1 MDSSFSSQ
9 IMQEST
15 FGYTYSKIILDE
27 RGIPADYIFLDV
39 NPAYERMMCLKHD
52 QIVNKRAT
60 EVIND
65 IKEDSFDW
73 IGCFGKVAL
82 GGDRTEFEAYSKALN
97 SWFHMSVLSPAPLHF
112 VILSFDITAQ
122 KQIELK
128 LEASERTNRLYIN
141 NAPDG
146 IFISDNSLRYLDV
159 NPAGCAM
166 LGYTREEILKLSIKD
181 VVPEEA
187 NPDWREG
194 ISILLSTGRMP
205 QKSGYLRKKD
215 GTMCMVMIDAVL
227 LEDGT
232 NMAFCKDLTEQESLT
247 REKDLYYTAFQ
258 SIAQPVVI
266 TDAEGNLLSINKALS
281 DLYGYSM
288 DEAVHQNLNDLNP
301 GQTVYENLGVSS
313 EEYKALFT
321 GMWSA
326 IRNPEVRKWEGVVI
340 SRRKNGS
347 LVWVNLVVSGIFDEN
362 MKLSRVIGF
371 PIDIT
376 VSRELE
382 NSTRIQ
388 LYQTIADLAELRDD
402 DTGNHMKR
410 VGIFAK
416 LLARD
421 CGMSRKYCAD
431 IEVFAPMHDI
441 GKVGILDSILR
452 APRKL
457 TSEEFEVMK
466 THTILG
472 HDIMKEKKEF
482 AMAADITL
490 YHHEQ
495 YNGTGYPSMLSGDAI
510 PLSAQITAVA
520 DVYDALRSKRP
531 YKSAW
536 THEDAVSFILGNS
549 GKQFDPKLIAVFS
562 ALAPQFDLVYKELCD

>member
-1 MDSSFSSQ
+1 MDACLTSQ

-15 FGYTYSKIILDE
+15 FGYTYNKIILDE
-27 RGIPADYIFLDV
+27 RGIPVDYIFLDV
-39 NPAYERMMCLKHD
+39 NPAYERMISLRRD
-52 QIVNKRAT
+52 QIVNKKAT
-60 EVIND
+60 EVINN
-65 IKEDSFDW
+65 IKKDSFDW
-73 IGCFGKVAL
+73 IGCFGKVSL
-82 GGDRTEFEAYSKALN
+82 GGDRTEFEAYSELVG
-97 SWFHMSVLSPAPLHF
+97 SWFHMSVLSPEPLYF

-122 KQIELK
+122 KETELK
-128 LEASERTNRLYIN
+128 LQASERTNRLYIDS
-141 NAPDG
+141 APDG
-146 IFISDNSLRYLDV
+146 IFISDEKLHYFDV

-166 LGYTREEILKLSIKD
+166 LGYTREEMLRLEIRDII
-181 VVPEEA
+181 PEESLA
-187 NPDWREG
+187 AWQRG
-194 ISILLSTGRMP
+194 IAKLKSTRRLTH
-205 QKSGYLRKKD
+205 KTVHLKKKD
-215 GTMCMVMIDAVL
+215 GSLCMVLIDVVL

-232 NMAFCKDLTEQESLT
+232 NMAFCKDLTEQESLA
-247 REKDLYYTAFQ
+247 REKDMYYTAFQ
-258 SIAQPVVI
+258 SIAQPVII
-266 TDAEGNLLSINKALS
+266 TDADGNILSINKALS

-288 DEAVHQNLNDLNP
+288 DEAVHQKLSDLNP
-301 GQTVYENLGVSS
+301 GQIVYENLGVSR
-313 EEYKALFT
+313 EEYKALFL

-326 IRNPEVRKWEGVVI
+326 LRNPGVRKWEGVVI
-340 SRRKNGS
+340 SRRKNSS
-347 LVWVNLVVSGIFDEN
+347 LVWINLVVSGVYDEN
-362 MKLSRVIGF
+362 KKLSRVIGF

-402 DTGNHMKR
+402 DTGHHMKR

-495 YNGTGYPSMLSGDAI
+495 FNGAGYPAMLSGDAI
-510 PLSAQITAVA
+510 PLSAQITAIA

-531 YKSAW
+531 YKKAW
-536 THEDAVSFILGNS
+536 THEDAVSYILESS
-549 GKQFDPKLIAVFS
+549 GTHFDPKLIGIFS
-562 ALAPQFDLVYKELCD
+562 ALASQFDLVYKELCD

>member
-1 MDSSFSSQ
+1 MDAWLSKQ

-15 FGYTYSKIILDE
+15 FGYTYNQIILDE
-27 RGIPADYIFLDV
+27 RGIPVDYIFLDV
-39 NPAYERMMCLKHD
+39 NPAYARMISVGRE
-52 QIVNKRAT
+52 QIVNKKAT
-60 EVIND
+60 EIIKNL
-65 IKEDSFDW
+65 KEDSFDW

-82 GGDRTEFEAYSKALN
+82 GGERIEFEAYSKVLG
-97 SWFHMSVLSPAPLHF
+97 SWFHMSVQSPSPLHF

-122 KQIELK
+122 KEMELK
-128 LEASERTNRLYIN
+128 LHSSERKNRLYIDS
-141 NAPDG
+141 APDG
-146 IFISDNSLRYLDV
+146 IFITDEYLRYIDV
-159 NPAGCAM
+159 NPAGCDM
-166 LGYTREEILKLSIKD
+166 LGYTRDEMLKLDIKD
-181 VVPEEA
+181 VIPEEGLA
-187 NPDWREG
+187 VWRNG
-194 ISILLSTGRMP
+194 IALLKSTGRMAH
-205 QKSGYLRKKD
+205 KTGHLKTKNGSL
-215 GTMCMVMIDAVL
+215 CMVLIDAVL
-227 LEDGT
+227 LEDGST
-232 NMAFCKDLTEQESLT
+232 MAFCKDLTEQESLA
-247 REKDLYYTAFQ
+247 REKDMYYTAFQ

-266 TDAEGNLLSINKALS
+266 TDADGNILSINKALS

-288 DEAVHQNLNDLNP
+288 EEAVHQNLNDLNP
-301 GQTVYENLGVSS
+301 GQTVYENLGVPGG
-313 EEYKALFT
+313 EYRALFA

-347 LVWVNLVVSGIFDEN
+347 LVWVNLVVSGVFDEH

-382 NSTRIQ
+382 NSARIQ

-457 TSEEFEVMK
+457 TGEEFEIMK
-466 THTILG
+466 THTVLG

-495 YNGTGYPSMLSGDAI
+495 YNGAGYPSMLSGDAI
-510 PLSAQITAVA
+510 PLSAQITAIA

-531 YKSAW
+531 YKNAW
-536 THEDAVSFILGNS
+536 AHEDAVSFILGNS

-562 ALAPQFDLVYKELCD
+562 ALAPQFDLVYQELCD